1 MRKKILI
8 IAGYKLF
15 PATTGGSFYQLA
27 YIEKQ
32 MHDFD
37 ISIVVTPENIAEAD
51 MKAFTDRFPLV
62 RVIKT
67 GKAGKVGFNK
77 LKKGAIK
84 LFRKSSRGNW
94 PAKLRKVPKAAEM
107 VIKDTELVEEIAA
120 IANAESYDIVQAE
133 HIINL
138 SLIPLLPANSL
149 KVFVHYEVFY
159 ARASQDME
167 RLNYSP
173 AYIKYINEIVK
184 ATEVACLNQY
194 DGIITLSEHDK
205 ELLLAAGVTSP
216 IRPSH
221 CLAIKETDL
230 EKIFLPAATPHLLF
244 LGSEDHFPNSDG
256 LAWFLQD
263 IFPNVVKELPA
274 TTMMVTGNWSDGF
287 KERYKHLPITFTGFV
302 DSLDEL
308 LKTGILIAPIRIG
321 AGGIHIKVI
330 SAMTKGVP
338 VISSAIGASGIP
350 HIKHGHDIYITD
362 DAAAFARYTIE
373 LIKKPEL
380 RKQFSDNIFE
390 TCITISKH
398 GDFAAERTLDYEYF
412 EKLRSS
418 KNVQ

>member
-1 MRKKILI
+1 MQKKILI

-37 ISIVVTPENIAEAD
+37 ISIIVTQENIAKAD
-51 MKAFTDRFPLV
+51 MKDFCERFHKV
-62 RVIKT
+62 RVIKA
-67 GKAGKVGFNK
+67 GRAGKGGFNK
-77 LKKGAIK
+77 LTKGVLK
-84 LFRKSSRGNW
+84 LFRKVSRGNW
-94 PAKLRKVPKAAEM
+94 PARLRKVPKAAEM
-107 VIKDTELVEEIAA
+107 VIKDTQYVEEIAA
-120 IANAESYDIVQAE
+120 IVKADNYDIIQSE

-159 ARASQDME
+159 ARALQDME
-167 RLNYSP
+167 RMHYKP

-194 DGIITLSEHDK
+194 DGVITLSEHDR
-205 ELLLAAGVTSP
+205 ELLVEAGVTTP

-230 EKIFLPAATPHLLF
+230 KKIFLPESAPHLLF
-244 LGSEDHFPNSDG
+244 LGSGDHFPNSDG

-263 IFPNVVKELPA
+263 IFPNIVNELP
-274 TTMMVTGNWSDGF
+274 TIKVMVTGNWSKGF
-287 KERYKHLPITFTGFV
+287 KERYKHLPITFTGYV

-362 DAAAFARYTIE
+362 DAAEFANYTIE

-380 RKQFSDNIFE
+380 RKQLSDNIFD
-390 TCITISKH
+390 TCVTISEQ
-398 GDFAAERTLDYEYF
+398 GDFADERAADYQFF
-412 EKLRSS
+412 EELRSS
-418 KNVQ
+418 KNVK